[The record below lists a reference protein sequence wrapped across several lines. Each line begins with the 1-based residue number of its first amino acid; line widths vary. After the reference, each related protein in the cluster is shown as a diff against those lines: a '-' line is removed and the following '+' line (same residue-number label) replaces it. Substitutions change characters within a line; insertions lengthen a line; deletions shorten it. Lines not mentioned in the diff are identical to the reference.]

1 VSEERP
7 PGDSLLLV
15 LLKSLAAFAA
25 AAAANAGRRAAVTVI
40 GYLFVAG
47 FFVVSLCF
55 LTAAGHTALTNAL
68 GDSAASLIVGSV
80 YLVAGLV
87 VALVVQLRRR

>member
-7 PGDSLLLV
+7 AGDSLLLV

-25 AAAANAGRRAAVTVI
+25 VAAANAGRRAAVMVL

-47 FFVVSLCF
+47 FVVVGLCF
-55 LTAAGHTALTNAL
+55 LTAAGYTALARAL
-68 GDSAASLIVGSV
+68 GDSAASLIVGAV
-80 YLVAGLV
+80 YLVAGLAL
-87 VALVVQLRRR
+87 ALVIQLRRR